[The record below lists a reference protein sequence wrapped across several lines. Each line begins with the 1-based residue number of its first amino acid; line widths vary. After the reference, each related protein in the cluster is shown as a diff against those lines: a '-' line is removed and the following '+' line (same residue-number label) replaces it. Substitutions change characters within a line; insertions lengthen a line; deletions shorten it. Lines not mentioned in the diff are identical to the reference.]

1 MSQREHIKP
10 YYECPRCKLET
21 RALQCFETTR
31 TKPETKS
38 EDAFDSSNINSGS
51 RSSPNNESIDEVSLG
66 KRKRDSNE
74 ASTEA
79 QSVEIV
85 TKDTPARVSPVQEAT
100 EEEKTSSGA
109 EAVNK
114 GAKAVQVKKEE
125 KDDEDR
131 PLRR

>member
-1 MSQREHIKP
+1 MIAVIST
-10 YYECPRCKLET
+10 L
-21 RALQCFETTR
+21 A
-31 TKPETKS
+31 
-38 EDAFDSSNINSGS
+38 
-51 RSSPNNESIDEVSLG
+51 RSSSNNESIDEVSLG

-100 EEEKTSSGA
+100 EEEKTSSGT

-114 GAKAVQVKKEE
+114 GAKAVQVKKE
-125 KDDEDR
+125 KR
-131 PLRR
+131 T